1 MTVSN
6 KAFLKGTFDQTVA
19 LGDKI
24 VSSDAYFQIEGYEG
38 LTLLI
43 KQFPWP
49 VLSSQGEIEVAG
61 PMGTKT
67 FQPQQVNTALQ
78 GPVAF
83 YETKKGD
90 IQNMLEAI
98 LENGGRFNA
107 RVIDGP
113 LDNPNRSARIKQCF
127 FQLDNPDRDFEN
139 RAQLLMI
146 TGTLFYHYH
155 GEQ

>member
-6 KAFLKGTFDQTVA
+6 KAFLKATFDQSVA

-24 VSSDAYFQIEGYEG
+24 VSSDANFVMEG
-38 LTLLI
+38 LSLLI

-49 VLSSQGEIEVAG
+49 ILSSQGEIEAAG

-107 RVIDGP
+107 RVYEGP
-113 LDNPNRSARIKQCF
+113 VEAPLRSRRIKQCF

-139 RAQLLMI
+139 RAQLVMI
-146 TGTLFYHYH
+146 TGTLFFHFH
-155 GEQ
+155 GEE